1 MGKDEPRKPRVRDT
15 DGHID
20 GSWFRNQVF
29 YPAVKAAGITFKVT
43 PKSMRDA
50 PASWL
55 LAGGA
60 DLQIVK
66 ERLGHGSITTTEQYL
81 GTLPGAGEA
90 ALVLLTLYAAYV
102 GQPMRRRNL
111 PW

>member
-43 PKSMRDA
+43 PKSMRDPPHPGSSPAA
-50 PASWL
+50 PTCRS
-55 LAGGA
+55 
-60 DLQIVK
+60 
-66 ERLGHGSITTTEQYL
+66 
-81 GTLPGAGEA
+81 
-90 ALVLLTLYAAYV
+90 
-102 GQPMRRRNL
+102 
-111 PW
+111 